1 MTKTSTTEF
10 DTGRKAQLRVTRK
23 FGLSFTVVHQV
34 LGWEMAAKGWK
45 KVLGGHPM
53 TGLIENGVIE
63 LLRLGVTSK
72 KREQKNNLGDGV
84 EGTLQRKE
92 GKKIWSDILM

>member
-1 MTKTSTTEF
+1 
-10 DTGRKAQLRVTRK
+10 
-23 FGLSFTVVHQV
+23 
-34 LGWEMAAKGWK
+34 
-45 KVLGGHPM
+45 M

-72 KREQKNNLGDGV
+72 KREQKNNLGNGV

-92 GKKIWSDILM
+92 GKKI